1 MGNPVD
7 RSQLHAGSHE
17 MEDQQMKRITKVTL
31 GYGLRR
37 KQLSLTKR
45 RGDLQ

>member
-17 MEDQQMKRITKVTL
+17 MEDQQMKRITKAAL

-37 KQLSLTKR
+37 KQLLPVRCK
-45 RGDLQ
+45 GDLQ

>member
-1 MGNPVD
+1 MVNPVD
-7 RSQLHAGSHE
+7 RSQSHAGSHE
-17 MEDQQMKRITKVTL
+17 MEDQQMKRITKAAL

-37 KQLSLTKR
+37 KQLSLTKH